1 MLVCGCVCMPVHYD
15 LPVNDICRL
24 WMCLYA
30 RPHYEITVNHICLF
44 VDVFVCPSAKIM
56 PLTPLR
62 NYMAPVS

>member
-1 MLVCGCVCMPVHYD
+1 MPYMLVCGCVCMPVHYD
-15 LPVNDICRL
+15 LPVND
-24 WMCLYA
+24 
-30 RPHYEITVNHICLF
+30 ICLF